1 MNAATRNL
9 TEQRNFYTETTG
21 NVTRIFF
28 GAQPAAPSESVRY
41 DGESISPDS
50 VSAPQVTD
58 KSQTPR
64 QKELAVPNHAAN
76 AALTGT
82 GIHQTPRQKELAV
95 PDTKDMAT
103 QPLEHYDQVKAL
115 LDYFDRKLQYRESCL
130 LVFGF
135 CTGLRI
141 SDLVSLKIGDVL
153 ASTEPIAFKACID
166 IREQKTG
173 KRTVGH
179 LDDMLITPAMQT
191 YFTRYFQ
198 TLRCREFD
206 NYLFSSRQSYG
217 KTPMSIRQLQRALTP
232 AFAAVCP
239 HLHCA
244 THTMRKTFVAIIHT
258 FAEQSHVSG
267 GGLNPTTVCQVAL
280 RHANAS
286 TTLAYMGTVKA
297 GMLSLRRAVSD
308 FVLGRTKIKSLQVTY
323 QWELEDD

>member
-1 MNAATRNL
+1 MGPEPYYMTGGFAMNAAARNL

-64 QKELAVPNHAAN
+64 QKELA
-76 AALTGT
+76 T
-82 GIHQTPRQKELAV
+82 

-115 LDYFDRKLQYRESCL
+115 LDYFDSKLQYRESCL

-198 TLRCREFD
+198 TLRHRELD
-206 NYLFSSRQSYG
+206 NYLFSSRQSCG
-217 KTPMSIRQLQRALTP
+217 KTPMSIRQLQRTLTP

-308 FVLGRTKIKSLQVTY
+308 FVLGRTKIKSLQVEYT
-323 QWELEDD
+323 WELDDD